1 MLFLSRRSVEPLP
14 VGPSEERDFSR
25 RFSLRNTP
33 RNRAASDGVFRRV
46 STLFS
51 GRKRTHSKSP
61 PSQSVPGHG
70 PVGIGYIRSHPL
82 ILSARSSTSSTPSS
96 SEIRRPSGLGRRA
109 GSLESMQSLAVS
121 EGYAR
126 PVGGTR
132 AKTGFASLP
141 NLLGGPSHFPV
152 ISVPHPTVQRARR
165 DGSLALPDELL
176 QAILL
181 LLPRCDLPITAL
193 VSRRFCSATRHTLY
207 RSLDFQHIAE
217 PRVEKLCDVLARK
230 AELAEQ
236 VITLTCHFCPTSK
249 ASSPD
254 GNTTLFPSADFL
266 HALQNMR
273 NLKNLT
279 LQSFISV
286 LSHAPSLTFSLT
298 KLTILDAKITQP
310 QLMDVRSWLT
320 SQSFLESLSFPNL
333 VEFTDF
339 GHPSQQSPG
348 EKNPPAALLQTV
360 NDDQFASGFL
370 PRLTQLHAST
380 QITTLLCSA
389 IARRI
394 RHLTL
399 DVHETLYT
407 GLRPSTVLRALQG
420 IREMHII
427 FGHEVDKR
435 TVEKFLG
442 AAGGVLAKEDGTEA
456 LESLEIEVMWV
467 DDGAAEVRS
476 HRGYRDIAD
485 PPPHAQT
492 LYGIVTSII
501 SRFRGLQKLKLTSPY
516 RTIDSQAPITLSVPL
531 PPALPSPASTVS
543 SSSSPSL
550 LYVSNPRGT
559 TVKKEFVACSTEK
572 SYARTWTK
580 QCPSLCDI
588 QFDFSV
594 STSDADIEL
603 CGVWFRR
610 KAPSFS

>member
-1 MLFLSRRSVEPLP
+1 MPFLSRRSVEPL
-14 VGPSEERDFSR
+14 GPSEARDSSR
-25 RFSLRNTP
+25 RFSLRDTP

-51 GRKRTHSKSP
+51 GRKRTHSKPS

-70 PVGIGYIRSHPL
+70 SAGIGFIRSHPL
-82 ILSARSSTSSTPSS
+82 ILSARSSTSSTKSS

-109 GSLESMQSLAVS
+109 DSLESMQSLAVS
-121 EGYAR
+121 EGYGR

-141 NLLGGPSHFPV
+141 NLLGGPSHFPD
-152 ISVPHPTVQRARR
+152 ISIPDPAVQCARQ

-176 QAILL
+176 QAILV
-181 LLPRCDLPITAL
+181 LLPRRDLPITAL
-193 VSRRFCSATRHTLY
+193 VSRRFCSATRHALY

-230 AELAEQ
+230 TELAEQ
-236 VITLTCHFCPTSK
+236 VITLTCHFWPTSK
-249 ASSPD
+249 PSSPD
-254 GNTTLFPSADFL
+254 GITALFPSADFL
-266 HALQNMR
+266 DALQNMR

-279 LQSFISV
+279 LQSFTSV
-286 LSHAPSLTFSLT
+286 LSHAPSLSFSLT
-298 KLTILDAKITQP
+298 KLMILDAKITQS
-310 QLMDVRSWLT
+310 QLMDVRNWLN

-333 VEFTDF
+333 VEFIGF
-339 GHPSQQSPG
+339 EHPSQQSPG
-348 EKNPPAALLQTV
+348 ERNPAAALSQPT
-360 NDDQFASGFL
+360 NDDQFTSSFL

-389 IARRI
+389 MTRRM

-420 IREMHII
+420 VREMHII

-442 AAGGVLAKEDGTEA
+442 AAGGMLAKEDGTEA

-467 DDGAAEVRS
+467 DDGAAE
-476 HRGYRDIAD
+476 
-485 PPPHAQT
+485 T

-516 RTIDSQAPITLSVPL
+516 RTIDAQAPITLSIPL
-531 PPALPSPASTVS
+531 PAALPSPASTVS
-543 SSSSPSL
+543 TSPSL
-550 LYVSNPRGT
+550 LYVSTPRGPT
-559 TVKKEFVACSTEK
+559 IKKEFVACSTEK

-588 QFDFSV
+588 QFDFSA

-610 KAPSFS
+610 KAPSV